1 MTSVR
6 SVHWAESYRRPPRG
20 SALLVCA
27 HTDAPCLVPRAKRA
41 APRCALLQ
49 RHDDD
54 DDDDNDD
61 DDDDDDDDGCAL
73 AAAVAMERTFIIATI
88 RLSLPPSLY
97 PNLRGG
103 RVGRKSTLNTNIHR
117 VSRVCLG
124 VHRVHTQ

>member
-1 MTSVR
+1 MNAMTSVR

-27 HTDAPCLVPRAKRA
+27 HTDAPPCLVPRHRANRA

-61 DDDDDDDDGCAL
+61 DDDDDNDDDDGCAL
-73 AAAVAMERTFIIATI
+73 AAAVAMERTVIIATI
-88 RLSLPPSLY
+88 SLSLSLS
-97 PNLRGG
+97 LSESAGG
-103 RVGRKSTLNTNIHR
+103 V
-117 VSRVCLG
+117 V
-124 VHRVHTQ
+124 